1 MKDAG
6 PAWMSIGRGTGQ
18 NRAMDAAKQALAS
31 PLLDVSMQG
40 AKRVLFN
47 ISGDNLTLYEVNNA
61 ADVIRQAV
69 DPNANVIFGVVMDPN
84 LGNDVRLTMI
94 ATGFITREAMTSAN
108 NERELARL
116 LKGIGEDEL
125 DIPSYVRQR
134 KVFPTQK
141 SAAVDK
147 YYN

>member
-1 MKDAG
+1 
-6 PAWMSIGRGTGQ
+6 
-18 NRAMDAAKQALAS
+18 
-31 PLLDVSMQG
+31 LLDVSMQG

-47 ISGDNLTLYEVNNA
+47 VSGDNLTLYEVNNA

-69 DPNANVIFGVVMDPN
+69 DPNANVIFGVIMDPN

-94 ATGFITREAMTSAN
+94 ATGFITQEAMTSAS

-125 DIPSYVRQR
+125 DMPSYLRQH
-134 KVFPTQK
+134 KVFSTQK
-141 SAAVDK
+141 PAAVNK
-147 YYN
+147 NYN